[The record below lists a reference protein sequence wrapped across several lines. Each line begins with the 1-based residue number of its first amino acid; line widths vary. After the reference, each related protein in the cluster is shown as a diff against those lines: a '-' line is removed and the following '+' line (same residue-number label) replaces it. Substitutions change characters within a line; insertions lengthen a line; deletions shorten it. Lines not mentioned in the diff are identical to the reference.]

1 MRFPKSFRK
10 GDIKKRIRNDLGEG
24 GYWKK
29 VGGINLTE
37 RRSASLRKKGGEK
50 MFEAKIVARNML
62 TKRNEKGWSQ
72 AKAAE
77 ACDMSERA
85 YGEIERGN
93 SDPKLSTLS
102 KICKGL
108 EMTLTELI
116 TGPVDEAAC

>member
-1 MRFPKSFRK
+1 M
-10 GDIKKRIRNDLGEG
+10 GEG